1 MPYTQHHD
9 TAPCRQADTFEYQ
22 DRQVTPMPHKEL
34 GKGEGLLRGY
44 PALTLG
50 LLSLLAVLAYLFP
63 SYLTTTELRAAY
75 DGDAF
80 RGLLKYGMYGSLFFS
95 LATFLTGKRKRMG
108 CAGLALTG
116 AALLL
121 GGYQVPVGEVEAKP
135 LSLGVDWLV
144 LSFLLSMVVFTSMEK
159 LFPKY
164 RDQVILRREWKL
176 DMTYFGINHLLISAI
191 ILVGNWA
198 SNTLNFAASA
208 DLQAAV
214 QALPIAVQFILVL
227 LLADFVLY
235 WEHRAFH
242 ELPKLW
248 GFHAVHHSVETMD
261 WLAGSRS
268 HVVATFVERTLVV
281 VPLYLLGPD
290 KLALD
295 IYVGFA
301 ALQAVY
307 IHCNTKLS
315 LGPLKHILVTP
326 QFHHWHHSSE
336 QPAIDTNYAAHTQIW
351 DRLFGTYHLPKEH
364 WPAVYGTTERLP
376 RTLLSQF
383 AYPFKQILGR

>member
-1 MPYTQHHD
+1 MSVKNESSTEQNQQD
-9 TAPCRQADTFEYQ
+9 FQYQ
-22 DRQVTPMPHKEL
+22 EREVTPMPHKEL
-34 GKGEGLLRGY
+34 GKGGGLLRGY
-44 PALTLG
+44 TALTLG
-50 LLSLLAVLAYLFP
+50 LLSLLAVLAYLYP

-75 DGDAF
+75 DGEAF
-80 RGLLKYGMYGSLFFS
+80 RGLLKYAMDGSLVFS
-95 LATFLTGKRKRMG
+95 LSTFISGKRKRMG
-108 CAGLALTG
+108 CAGLVLTG
-116 AALLL
+116 IAFAL
-121 GGYQVPVGEVEAKP
+121 GGYQVPTGAVEAKP
-135 LSLGVDWLV
+135 LSLGVDWLI
-144 LSFLLSMVVFTSMEK
+144 LSFLLSMVVFTSLEK
-159 LFPKY
+159 AFPKY
-164 RDQVILRREWKL
+164 RDQVILRDEWKL
-176 DMTYFGINHLLISAI
+176 DMIYFGINHLVLSAI

-198 SNTLNFAASA
+198 ASVFDFAASA
-208 DLQAAV
+208 DLQAAI
-214 QALPIAVQFILVL
+214 QSMPIVVQFILVL
-227 LLADFVLY
+227 LIADFVLY

-242 ELPKLW
+242 EVPKMW

-268 HVVATFVERTLVV
+268 HIFATFIERTLVV

-295 IYVGFA
+295 AYVVFA

-307 IHCNTKLS
+307 IHCNTRLG

-336 QPAIDTNYAAHTQIW
+336 KPAIDTNYAEHTQIW
-351 DRLFGTYHLPKEH
+351 DRLFGTYHNPAEH

-383 AYPFKQILGR
+383 TYPFKQLFN